1 MSEEIIYKQVPIGK
15 RFHFWRGGTSG
26 AIIVE
31 VYDGEIQFLQMNG
44 YECRHNLPKKC
55 DWSEVRHW
63 LSETI
68 ELDEKKF
75 KEMASLL
82 SEDSRG
88 FNLVQ
93 GIICNRIREIDYKLQ
108 KEKSKWNRY
117 L

>member
-1 MSEEIIYKQVPIGK
+1 MSEEIIYKKVPSGK
-15 RFHFWRGGTSG
+15 RFCFWREGTSG

-31 VYDGEIQFLQMNG
+31 VYDGEIQLLHMNS

-88 FNLVQ
+88 FNVVK
-93 GIICNRIREIDYKLQ
+93 GIIYNRIHKKEEEIQ
-108 KEKSKWNRY
+108 EIKERWRRY